1 METYLSPNSMLCA
14 WMTPEGDIKIS
25 LTRIERIDCS
35 GQIVQRKE
43 QIIISE
49 EEVFFQLLINLYTSR
64 DSSLSEM
71 LASKRGVYLPQL
83 VLVPKRQP
91 VVQMD
96 LNSSELPDEIKTI
109 VKEDTVKKIM
119 YYKKTA
125 NIPANFVLEMHDIND
140 RDFTRYE
147 IFYCSQN

>member
-1 METYLSPNSMLCA
+1 
-14 WMTPEGDIKIS
+14 
-25 LTRIERIDCS
+25 
-35 GQIVQRKE
+35 
-43 QIIISE
+43 
-49 EEVFFQLLINLYTSR
+49 
-64 DSSLSEM
+64 M
-71 LASKRGVYLPQL
+71 LASKRGIYLPEL

-91 VVQMD
+91 GVQMD
-96 LNSSELPDEIKTI
+96 LNSRELPDEIKTI

>member
-1 METYLSPNSMLCA
+1 
-14 WMTPEGDIKIS
+14 
-25 LTRIERIDCS
+25 
-35 GQIVQRKE
+35 
-43 QIIISE
+43 
-49 EEVFFQLLINLYTSR
+49 
-64 DSSLSEM
+64 M
-71 LASKRGVYLPQL
+71 LASKRGVYLPEL
-83 VLVPKRQP
+83 VFVPKRQP
-91 VVQMD
+91 GVQMD

-125 NIPANFVLEMHDIND
+125 NIPANFVLEMHDIID